1 MDEITLKEYDNLPII
16 IQDDTL
22 VSISSLNVGDLYLVR
37 QRDEYVDNGSIIT
50 VYKVINKHNNRIESK
65 PVILKVK

>member
-22 VSISSLNVGDLYLVR
+22 VSISSLNIGDLYLVR

-50 VYKVINKHNNRIESK
+50 VYKVINKHSNRIESK
-65 PVILKVK
+65 PVVLKIK